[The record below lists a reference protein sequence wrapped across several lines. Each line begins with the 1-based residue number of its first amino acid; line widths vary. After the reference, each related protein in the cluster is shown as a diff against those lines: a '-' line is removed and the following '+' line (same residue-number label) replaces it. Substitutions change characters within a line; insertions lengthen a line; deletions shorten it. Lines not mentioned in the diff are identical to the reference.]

1 MKKLSS
7 LYILVVKAHFKNNY
21 QIMINTRQPPINCR
35 SILKHR
41 KLIKVM
47 FLHKTIF
54 KKIEFEINLNFQIWN
69 ILLQYTEHYKR
80 FRLNA
85 ISIYRGYCVHFFD
98 IFFHESCCCE
108 TDCKRQVVWKLV
120 KRPKFCEFS
129 SARLYLRI
137 NHRFLHKRTCWRLT
151 GEYSKFQ
158 SNSRSLHPDQTLS
171 S

>member
-1 MKKLSS
+1 MP
-7 LYILVVKAHFKNNY
+7 IR
-21 QIMINTRQPPINCR
+21 INSVFVWTFWPTNVDIFCQF
-35 SILKHR
+35 SIL
-41 KLIKVM
+41 
-47 FLHKTIF
+47 
-54 KKIEFEINLNFQIWN
+54 N

-85 ISIYRGYCVHFFD
+85 ISIYRGYCVDFLD
-98 IFFHESCCCE
+98 IFCHESSCCE

-120 KRPKFCEFS
+120 KQPKFCEFS

-158 SNSRSLHPDQTLS
+158 SNSRSLHLDQTLS
-171 S
+171 N